1 MKAPRPDRKMRRT
14 RRKGSLTEYYGGA
27 REIIKAILG
36 GRPDSVVASFTQL
49 QQWRCVETKQ
59 KAEPL
64 EAGLF
69 IMEILW
75 MLIIGLVIGV
85 VAKLLMPGRDPG
97 GFIITI
103 VLGIAGSF
111 VAGFVGRALHWYSQ
125 GQPAGFIASVIGA
138 ILLLVLYRLF
148 QRRTA

>member
-1 MKAPRPDRKMRRT
+1 
-14 RRKGSLTEYYGGA
+14 L
-27 REIIKAILG
+27 
-36 GRPDSVVASFTQL
+36 
-49 QQWRCVETKQ
+49 RCAETKK

-85 VAKLLMPGRDPG
+85 VAKLLMPGKDPG
-97 GFIITI
+97 GFIVTI

-111 VAGFVGRALHWYSQ
+111 MAGFIGRAMHWYSH

-138 ILLLVLYRLF
+138 IVLLILYRLF